1 MDARPETYEAVPMKE
16 RTVGKL
22 TVIHGQ
28 DWRTGKPKLFI
39 SLGGGACR
47 ASMEESASGEPMLM
61 YDMLAP
67 YELRK
72 QVTLNLEQLKALF
85 ILWR

>member
-1 MDARPETYEAVPMKE
+1 MEGLVPMKE

-22 TVIHGQ
+22 TVMRGK

-39 SLGGGACR
+39 ALGDDACR
-47 ASMEESASGEPMLM
+47 ASMEESASGEPIVMF
-61 YDMLAP
+61 DMMAP

-72 QVTLNLEQLKALF
+72 QVTLHLDQLKALF

>member
-1 MDARPETYEAVPMKE
+1 MSETYEAVPMKE

-22 TVIHGQ
+22 TVIHGE
-28 DWRTGKPKLFI
+28 DWRTRKPKLFI
-39 SLGGGACR
+39 ALGGDACK
-47 ASMEESASGEPMLM
+47 ASMEESASGEPMVM
-61 YDMLAP
+61 YDQGAP

-72 QVTLNLEQLKALF
+72 QVTLHLDQLKALF